1 MTAQIF
7 QLIGIAFVT
16 AVAAILVKST
26 KPELAVVITIAG
38 SIILLLFVLEVFR
51 GSISLFT
58 DIAQATGLDATIV
71 KTLLKMIGIG
81 YLVEFSAGILND
93 FGQNSL
99 ADKLIFCGKIL
110 ILVLAVPILESILG
124 QKLVRNDEIGTHR
137 TDPRRER
144 SEFIRIADDVRRL
157 AEIARR
163 KFAALVAH
171 EHIQL
176 SAFAHEAGE
185 ISQERRLAFA
195 RRR

>member
-7 QLIGIAFVT
+7 QLVGIAFIT

-71 KTLLKMIGIG
+71 KTLLKMVGIG

-110 ILVLAVPILESILG
+110 ILVLAVPILESIL
-124 QKLVRNDEIGTHR
+124 
-137 TDPRRER
+137 
-144 SEFIRIADDVRRL
+144 
-157 AEIARR
+157 
-163 KFAALVAH
+163 ALV
-171 EHIQL
+171 
-176 SAFAHEAGE
+176 GE
-185 ISQERRLAFA
+185 LIGLIA
-195 RRR
+195 

>member
-26 KPELAVVITIAG
+26 KPELAVVIMIAG

-71 KTLLKMIGIG
+71 KTLLKMVGIG

-110 ILVLAVPILESILG
+110 ILVLAVPILESIL
-124 QKLVRNDEIGTHR
+124 
-137 TDPRRER
+137 
-144 SEFIRIADDVRRL
+144 
-157 AEIARR
+157 
-163 KFAALVAH
+163 ALV
-171 EHIQL
+171 
-176 SAFAHEAGE
+176 GE
-185 ISQERRLAFA
+185 LIGLIA
-195 RRR
+195 